1 MAIRMSQDDD
11 AIVDI
16 NITPFVD
23 VVLVLLV
30 IFMVTANFIVSRGMN
45 LQLPKA
51 ASTDQIKRQKNLNI
65 AIGKD
70 GQYAL
75 NGKPSSL
82 AEISSVAKTASQNK
96 EDVVATLS
104 ADKGVIYDKVILI
117 MDQLRLSGVVN
128 FALQL
133 EPESKK

>member
-1 MAIRMSQDDD
+1 MAIRMNNDDD

-30 IFMVTANFIVSRGMN
+30 IFMVTAHFIVSRGMN

-51 ASTDQIKRQKNLNI
+51 ASIEQIKRQKNLNI
-65 AIGKD
+65 SISKD
-70 GQYAL
+70 GRY
-75 NGKPSSL
+75 SL
-82 AEISSVAKTASQNK
+82 DGHAANLDDIKNAAKMATQNK
-96 EDVVATLS
+96 EEVVVTLS
-104 ADKGVIYDKVILI
+104 ADKGVIYESVIQV
-117 MDQLRLSGVVN
+117 MDQLRLNGVSN

-133 EPESKK
+133 EPEDK

>member
-1 MAIRMSQDDD
+1 MAFKMNHDDD

-30 IFMVTANFIVSRGMN
+30 IFMVTAHFIVNKGMN

-51 ASTDQIKRQKNLNI
+51 ASVEQIKRQKNMNI
-65 AIGKD
+65 SISKNSAYMLD
-70 GQYAL
+70 GHSA
-75 NGKPSSL
+75 SL
-82 AEISSVAKTASQNK
+82 EEIKNAAKLASQNK
-96 EDVVATLS
+96 EEVVATLS
-104 ADKGVIYDKVILI
+104 ADKGVIYDSVIQV
-117 MDQLRLSGVVN
+117 MDQLRLNGVSN

-133 EPESKK
+133 EPERE

>member
-1 MAIRMSQDDD
+1 MNNDDD

-30 IFMVTANFIVSRGMN
+30 IFMVTAHFIVSRGMN

-51 ASTDQIKRQKNLNI
+51 ASIEQIKRQKNLNI
-65 AIGKD
+65 SISKD
-70 GQYAL
+70 GRY
-75 NGKPSSL
+75 SL
-82 AEISSVAKTASQNK
+82 DGHAANLDDIKNAAKMATQNK
-96 EDVVATLS
+96 EEVVVTLS
-104 ADKGVIYDKVILI
+104 ADKGVIYESVIQV
-117 MDQLRLSGVVN
+117 MDQLRLNGVSN

-133 EPESKK
+133 EPEDK